1 MKRSRP
7 TRAREE
13 VPGRDSGES
22 PAARETGEPSAGS
35 GSARVSPWG
44 AFLRASRRDLY
55 LLFLE
60 SERLAH
66 EVVEDL
72 PEEGLRRVL
81 GFPVDED
88 LAGIRAR
95 LAKKIVEKRAL
106 LKPFRRGKQG
116 ISLSEAA
123 RRIADAWAE
132 SDARPESWRR
142 QA

>member
-7 TRAREE
+7 TRAHEE
-13 VPGRDSGES
+13 
-22 PAARETGEPSAGS
+22 

-55 LLFLE
+55 ILFLE

-81 GFPVDED
+81 GFPADAD

-95 LAKKIVEKRAL
+95 LAKEIVEKRAL
-106 LKPFRRGKQG
+106 LEPLRRGQG
-116 ISLSEAA
+116 ISLAEAA
-123 RRIADAWAE
+123 RRIADTWAE
-132 SDARPESWRR
+132 SGASPKSRRR